1 MPSSSGPGIDTDG
14 LHALIDIETKAVGLL
29 RARIALAA
37 LGLVA
42 ARIRQEHPEATH
54 FELGYSV
61 NTRTFEGWTGI
72 GRIRLPKG
80 PTGATWRAALAAST
94 RDTIDG
100 WCTHLGPDIEELL
113 PNIWHRDEWTDLK
126 VVDLEGVLT
135 AVGRI
140 VRRT

>member
-1 MPSSSGPGIDTDG
+1 MPSSSGPDIDTDG

-42 ARIRQEHPEATH
+42 ARVRQEHPEATH

-61 NTRTFEGWTGI
+61 NTRTFEGRTDI
-72 GRIRLPKG
+72 GRIRLPEG
-80 PTGATWRAALAAST
+80 PTGATWRAVLADST

-100 WCTHLGPDIEELL
+100 WSTHLGQDIEEVL
-113 PNIWHRDEWTDLK
+113 PNIWHRDEWTGLK
-126 VVDLEGVLT
+126 VVDIDAVLT

-140 VRRT
+140 VRRS